1 MSDKTINRFKSRVLN
16 NLLEWCVL
24 DENNIDKKD
33 QLFLNDLTLTA
44 IDNILNYIEKPSPE
58 KLDYIKSYVIAVICA
73 AYNIG
78 QTKIDE
84 TKKFEDGEDWKN
96 SV

>member
-1 MSDKTINRFKSRVLN
+1 MSNKTIDRFKSRVLN

-24 DENNIDKKD
+24 DENNIDEKD

-44 IDNILNYIEKPSPE
+44 IDNVLSYIEKPSPE
-58 KLDYIKSYVIAVICA
+58 KLDYINSYIIAVVCA

-78 QTKIDE
+78 RTKVDE
-84 TKKFEDGEDWKN
+84 IKKFEDGEDWKN
-96 SV
+96 LA